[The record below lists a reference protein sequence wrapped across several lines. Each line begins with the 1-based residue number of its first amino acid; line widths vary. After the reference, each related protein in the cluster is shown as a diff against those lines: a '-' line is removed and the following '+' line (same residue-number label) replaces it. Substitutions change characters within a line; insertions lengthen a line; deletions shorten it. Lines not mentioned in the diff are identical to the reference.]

1 MRTEKTLPSPFRAG
15 AIPDIMTH
23 CLHHKIQVVTLSH
36 TSENF
41 LPMEKG
47 RRPSNGAWKTIRES
61 KTTGKEATIKDN
73 EERSLP

>member
-15 AIPDIMTH
+15 AIPDIMMH
-23 CLHHKIQVVTLSH
+23 CLHHKIQVVILSH

-47 RRPSNGAWKTIRES
+47 EGLVMVLGKQFEKAKRR
-61 KTTGKEATIKDN
+61 
-73 EERSLP
+73 ERKRQ